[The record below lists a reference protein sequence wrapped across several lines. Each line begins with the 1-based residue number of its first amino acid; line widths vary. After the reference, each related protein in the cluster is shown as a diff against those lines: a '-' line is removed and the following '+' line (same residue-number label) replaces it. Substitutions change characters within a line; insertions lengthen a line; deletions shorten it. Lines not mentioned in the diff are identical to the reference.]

1 MRRIRTVRW
10 ITIAVVVLGLTIWT
24 VWGNTAVQCNTIT
37 VTADDAFSRLRIAQ
51 VPDLHNAS
59 FGEGNEKLLEI
70 LADTQPDLIAIT
82 GDLVDSRRTNS
93 DIALSFAEKAV
104 QFAPCYFVTGNHEAR
119 IDAFSELEADL
130 IAAGV
135 TVLRDQSTE
144 FEYNG
149 ERIQIIGLDD
159 PAFDGTDSWDKT
171 DAEAVGD
178 KIRTLAGENTD
189 FKLLLSHRPE
199 LFDTYCTAGVDLVL
213 SGHAHGGQFRLPLI
227 GGLVAPNQG
236 LFPKYDAGLYQSG
249 GTAMVVSRGLGNS
262 ILPVRFNNRP
272 EVVVIEFT
280 AK

>member
-1 MRRIRTVRW
+1 MKRIRTVRW

-37 VTADDAFSRLRIAQ
+37 VTADDAFSGLRIAQ
-51 VPDLHNAS
+51 VSDLHNAS

-149 ERIQIIGLDD
+149 KEYRSLAWMILLLMGRTAGIRQMRRQWGIKSEHW
-159 PAFDGTDSWDKT
+159 PA
-171 DAEAVGD
+171 
-178 KIRTLAGENTD
+178 KIRILNCCFPIGRNYLTLIVLPEWIWCSAAMRMAG
-189 FKLLLSHRPE
+189 SS
-199 LFDTYCTAGVDLVL
+199 A
-213 SGHAHGGQFRLPLI
+213 FR
-227 GGLVAPNQG
+227 
-236 LFPKYDAGLYQSG
+236 
-249 GTAMVVSRGLGNS
+249 
-262 ILPVRFNNRP
+262 
-272 EVVVIEFT
+272 
-280 AK
+280 